1 MSSPESDQQAH
12 TQQTSTL
19 NATTQTRV
27 TRSASKASSDAEY
40 QLTIKELEETI
51 KLATQIIPK
60 LEKERKTYD
69 RKRDYL
75 TLLKINEIT
84 LQITFWTRA
93 HNTALQKLQGD
104 PKSAITI
111 HNELA
116 EAHCEV
122 QSLTNQN
129 KDLISRF
136 KESQEKLIT
145 AEHKINYL
153 DSLTKTSKADASE
166 LTKQIQHLNQK

>member
-27 TRSASKASSDAEY
+27 TRSAAKASSDSEY

-75 TLLKINEIT
+75 TLLKINELT
-84 LQITFWTRA
+84 LQITFWART
-93 HNTALQKLQGD
+93 HNTVLEILQND
-104 PKSAITI
+104 PQSTITT
-111 HNELA
+111 HSELSV
-116 EAHCEV
+116 AHCEV
-122 QSLTNQN
+122 QSLTN
-129 KDLISRF
+129 
-136 KESQEKLIT
+136 
-145 AEHKINYL
+145 
-153 DSLTKTSKADASE
+153 
-166 LTKQIQHLNQK
+166 